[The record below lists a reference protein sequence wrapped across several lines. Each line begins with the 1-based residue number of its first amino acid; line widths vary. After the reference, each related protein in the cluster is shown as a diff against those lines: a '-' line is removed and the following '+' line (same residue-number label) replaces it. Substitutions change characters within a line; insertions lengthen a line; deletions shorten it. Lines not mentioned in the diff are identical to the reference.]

1 MTKKQ
6 CGIIF
11 TLLTLIL
18 CVGMLAAKLN
28 NGGLNDPTDLSQVL
42 SSENIQN
49 VENSEDAEALNQT
62 NYFYESRSLREQ
74 QDSSTIQSLK
84 AIISDENTSQENKDD
99 ATKKLTK
106 KTMVR
111 ENEGRIEL
119 GIKNKGYEDAL
130 CMLEDSK
137 ATVITRLACFVITKL
152 RRPNCMED
160 FNKNENIGVVKIS
173 DEVVSVIA
181 GIAAQEIEGV
191 IDAQNGVAGN
201 ITNIFK
207 GKKGT
212 AKATKVTLVEDKAII
227 DMNVAVEYGKKIMD
241 LVSQVQDTYLG
252 GLHE

>member
-28 NGGLNDPTDLSQVL
+28 KGGLNDPTDLSQV
-42 SSENIQN
+42 
-49 VENSEDAEALNQT
+49 
-62 NYFYESRSLREQ
+62 
-74 QDSSTIQSLK
+74 STIQSLK

-137 ATVITRLACFVITKL
+137 ATVIIKSSK
-152 RRPNCMED
+152 PIEQKD
-160 FNKNENIGVVKIS
+160 
-173 DEVVSVIA
+173 SVDI
-181 GIAAQEIEGV
+181 QEIVQNVSNIKDV
-191 IDAQNGVAGN
+191 I
-201 ITNIFK
+201 I
-207 GKKGT
+207 
-212 AKATKVTLVEDKAII
+212 E
-227 DMNVAVEYGKKIMD
+227 
-241 LVSQVQDTYLG
+241 VQK
-252 GLHE
+252 